1 MAEILIVEDSPTM
14 RQLVS
19 FALRRLKDVRVTEA
33 MDGVEALRLI
43 GERQF
48 DLIVADINM
57 PVMDGLKLV
66 HHLRGTPEYKDIPI
80 VIITTEGA
88 EEDRQRALAL
98 GASAYLIKPIQTQ
111 ELVGI
116 VNQFLDK

>member
-1 MAEILIVEDSPTM
+1 MANILIVEDSPTM

-19 FALRRLKDVRVTEA
+19 FALRRLKDTRVTEA
-33 MDGVEALRLI
+33 IDGVEALRLVAEDHYDVI
-43 GERQF
+43 
-48 DLIVADINM
+48 LADINM

-88 EEDRQRALAL
+88 DEDRQRAMAL
-98 GASAYLIKPIQTQ
+98 GANAYLTKPIQTQ
-111 ELVGI
+111 ELVRI
-116 VNQFLDK
+116 VSQLLEK